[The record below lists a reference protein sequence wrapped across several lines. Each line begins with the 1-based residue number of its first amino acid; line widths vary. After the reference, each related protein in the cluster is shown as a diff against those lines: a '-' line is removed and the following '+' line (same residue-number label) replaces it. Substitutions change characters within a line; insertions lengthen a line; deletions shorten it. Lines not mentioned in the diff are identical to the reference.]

1 MKRTLI
7 FAWAILLIALS
18 SVQAQIKTTTVVPDR
33 ENHLYKVGETVAFTV
48 SALNAQGQPV
58 KEGKLIAVF
67 RNDFRDELA
76 RQEINLADANP
87 AKISRSF
94 DKPGFL
100 SVQVSGS
107 GASAMAGVGFD
118 PEKIEPGRPCPDDF
132 DAFWAEGKKA
142 AAALNSELQLEEI
155 PNLTTD
161 KHTIY
166 TVAVNTL
173 HGKKSYGFLSVPK
186 SEGKHPILVNVPGAG
201 PGTGPDTWNVDRGF
215 LVLNMNVFPYPVP
228 LNGDERKKAY
238 DEYNEKIQKEGYP
251 RYCHYKAEDRELYF
265 FRDAYLGINEAI
277 ELVAARPD
285 ADPDHMGLYGT
296 SQGGA
301 SALILGGLNGR
312 FKAIVSN
319 VPALCDHCGC
329 LLGRNSGWPK
339 VLDAVKAPEAIQ
351 AVQYT
356 DGVNFARKITCP
368 IRVTVGFIDTTCS
381 PSSVYA
387 AFNVIPS
394 GNKEIWNE
402 TLLGHATG
410 QRARDAF
417 NWLLEEFVK

>member
-1 MKRTLI
+1 MKRNWLM
-7 FAWAILLIALS
+7 AWAILLIALS
-18 SVQAQIKTTTVVPDR
+18 SAQAQVKSITAIPDHAD
-33 ENHLYKVGETVAFTV
+33 HLYKAGETATFTV
-48 SALNAQGQPV
+48 SALDAQGQPV
-58 KEGKLIAVF
+58 RDGILTAVF
-67 RNDFRDELA
+67 RNDFRDELSK
-76 RQEINLADANP
+76 RQINLADANP
-87 AKISRSF
+87 ASVSSSF

-100 SVQVSGS
+100 SIQVSGCGS
-107 GASAMAGVGFD
+107 SAMAGVGFD
-118 PEKIEPGRPCPDDF
+118 PTKIEPGQPCPDDF
-132 DAFWAEGKKA
+132 DAFWTQGKKA
-142 AAALNSELQLEEI
+142 AAELNSALQLEEI
-155 PNLTTD
+155 PTLTTD

-173 HGKKSYGFLSVPK
+173 HGKKAYGFLSVPK

-201 PGTGPDTWNVDRGF
+201 PGTGPDLWNADRGF

-238 DEYNEKIQKEGYP
+238 DDYNGTIQQEGYP

-285 ADPDHMGLYGT
+285 ADPARMYLYGT

-319 VPALCDHCGC
+319 VPALCDHCGGQ
-329 LLGRNSGWPK
+329 LGRNPGWPK
-339 VLDAVKAPEAIQ
+339 VLDAVKAPEAVK

-387 AFNVIPS
+387 AFNVIPAQD
-394 GNKEIWNE
+394 KQIWNE

-410 QRARDAF
+410 EKARDAF
-417 NWLLEEFVK
+417 NWLIKSEVK